1 MHEGVTGAH
10 NSDQQFK
17 IGKDKL
23 YAVQFPLKGVQSI
36 LAQSWKNVFAVA
48 VFLKERTYKSYK
60 QFNISQAFSEFW
72 LESETFSIQ
81 LYEDFLMEVLE
92 SSFFYKFFKFGQKMK
107 HNNLIYFYRI
117 LLIMFGPRS
126 IRKEAK

>member
-1 MHEGVTGAH
+1 MQTPTLQVWLGDGWRCQITGAH
-10 NSDQQFK
+10 NSDQQYK

-48 VFLKERTYKSYK
+48 VFLEERTYKSYK
-60 QFNISQAFSEFW
+60 QFNISRAFSEFW

-92 SSFFYKFFKFGQKMK
+92 SSFFYKFSSSVKKWNIIIWFTF
-107 HNNLIYFYRI
+107 IEFC
-117 LLIMFGPRS
+117 
-126 IRKEAK
+126 